1 VVPAVAGLKKQG
13 ANNGACLAFLISS
26 PETGVDAIALTYS
39 LLDPLITVI
48 RPITALVTAVVAGI
62 TENFTGRSEQ
72 PDQRAVADRTCM
84 IDGCCDGT
92 DCDPTEHATHH
103 NFLEKV
109 RAGIGYA
116 FGDLMSDLAGWFML
130 GITLAGIITALVP
143 ESFVSSVFGSGLLA
157 YLSMLAVS
165 LPMYVCASMST
176 PVAAALVMK
185 GMSPG
190 VALIL
195 LLAGPATN
203 MATIAMVGGMLGKR
217 SLGIYLG
224 SIALCTLIAA
234 YLTDLLYSAL
244 GISAKAAAG
253 SAAGEFIPQWLELG
267 AAILLAM
274 LITRV
279 LWNRMIHAKFVS
291 RAAERFGF
299 HEKTTVAA
307 CCGGGRP
314 GET

>member
-1 VVPAVAGLKKQG
+1 
-13 ANNGACLAFLISS
+13 
-26 PETGVDAIALTYS
+26 
-39 LLDPLITVI
+39 
-48 RPITALVTAVVAGI
+48 
-62 TENFTGRSEQ
+62 
-72 PDQRAVADRTCM
+72 M
-84 IDGCCDGT
+84 
-92 DCDPTEHATHH
+92 EHAAHH
-103 NFLEKV
+103 NFVEKV

-116 FGDLMSDLAGWFML
+116 FGDLMADLAGWFML
-130 GITLAGIITALVP
+130 GIILAGIITALVP

-224 SIALCTLIAA
+224 SIALC
-234 YLTDLLYSAL
+234 DSDR
-244 GISAKAAAG
+244 GISDRPTLLRAG
-253 SAAGEFIPQWLELG
+253 YLRES
-267 AAILLAM
+267 
-274 LITRV
+274 
-279 LWNRMIHAKFVS
+279 S
-291 RAAERFGF
+291 RRR
-299 HEKTTVAA
+299 
-307 CCGGGRP
+307 CGR
-314 GET
+314 

>member
-1 VVPAVAGLKKQG
+1 M
-13 ANNGACLAFLISS
+13 AFLIST
-26 PETGVDAIALTYS
+26 PETGADSIALTYS

-48 RPITALVTAVVAGI
+48 RPVTAFATAMVAGI
-62 TENFTGRSEQ
+62 VENFAGRPKQPEQ
-72 PDQRAVADRTCM
+72 RPIVDRTCLV
-84 IDGCCDGT
+84 DGCCDGT
-92 DCDPTEHATHH
+92 DCNPAEHAAHH
-103 NFLEKV
+103 NFIEKM
-109 RAGIGYA
+109 RAGMGYA
-116 FGDLMSDLAGWFML
+116 FEDLMADLAGWFLL
-130 GITLAGIITALVP
+130 GILLAGIITALVP

-165 LPMYVCASMST
+165 LPMYVCATLST

-190 VALIL
+190 VALVL

-217 SLGIYLG
+217 ALGIYLG

-234 YLTDLLYSAL
+234 YLTDMVYSAL
-244 GISAKAAAG
+244 SLSAKAAAG
-253 SAAGEFIPQWLELG
+253 AAAGEFIPQWLELG

-274 LITRV
+274 LIARV
-279 LWNRMIHAKFVS
+279 LWKKMSRARFVS
-291 RAAERFGF
+291 RAVERFGV

-307 CCGGGRP
+307 CCGEGRP

>member
-13 ANNGACLAFLISS
+13 ANNGACLAFLIST
-26 PETGVDAIALTYS
+26 PETGADSIALTYS

-48 RPITALVTAVVAGI
+48 RPVTAFATAMVAGI
-62 TENFTGRSEQ
+62 VENFASRPKKPEQ
-72 PDQRAVADRTCM
+72 RPIVDRTCLV
-84 IDGCCDGT
+84 DGCCDGT
-92 DCDPTEHATHH
+92 DCNPAEHAAHH
-103 NFLEKV
+103 NFIEKM
-109 RAGIGYA
+109 RAGMGYA
-116 FGDLMSDLAGWFML
+116 FEDLMADLAGWFLL
-130 GITLAGIITALVP
+130 GILLAGIITALVP

-165 LPMYVCASMST
+165 LPMYVCATLST

-190 VALIL
+190 VALVL

-217 SLGIYLG
+217 ALGIYLG

-234 YLTDLLYSAL
+234 YLTDMAYPAL

-253 SAAGEFIPQWLELG
+253 AAGGEFIPQWLELG

-279 LWNRMIHAKFVS
+279 LWKKMIHSRLVS
-291 RAAERFGF
+291 RAFDRFGL

-307 CCGGGRP
+307 CCGEGRP

>member
-1 VVPAVAGLKKQG
+1 MPAVAGLKKQG

-48 RPITALVTAVVAGI
+48 RPITALITAVVAGI
-62 TENFTGRSEQ
+62 TENITGRSEQ

-84 IDGCCDGT
+84 VDGCCDGT
-92 DCDPTEHATHH
+92 DCDSTEHATHH

-116 FGDLMSDLAGWFML
+116 FGDLMADLAGWFML

-190 VALIL
+190 AALIL

-253 SAAGEFIPQWLELG
+253 AAAGEFIPQWLELG

-279 LWNRMIHAKFVS
+279 LWTKMIHARIVS
-291 RAAERFGF
+291 RAAERFGV

-307 CCGGGRP
+307 CCGEGRP